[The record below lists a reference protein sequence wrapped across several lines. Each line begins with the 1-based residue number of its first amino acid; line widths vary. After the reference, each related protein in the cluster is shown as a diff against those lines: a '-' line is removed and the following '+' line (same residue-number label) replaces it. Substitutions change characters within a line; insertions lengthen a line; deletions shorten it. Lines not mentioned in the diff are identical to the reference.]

1 MSLTR
6 LRAFVEVYRQ
16 RSFTTAARNL
26 GLSQPAIS
34 QAIASLEATVGR
46 PLFERHGRGVVP
58 TGAARDLAS
67 DIGDRL
73 DQAEAALAQAR
84 ARSAELAGSIQ
95 IVGHPDFLA
104 EVVAPQL
111 GPLLESGIRVRLQG
125 GSRAEIEQW
134 LIHGEADLGV
144 SSFPVT
150 DRRLRGEQLREE
162 GVHAVAAPSVVARLR
177 TALAAGSDLPTF
189 LAGLPLLSY
198 GLDHPLIE
206 EWLRRHGVSQDHVS
220 PALVGQD
227 VRSLRGLLEDGHGWT
242 VLPEYL
248 CRDRLESGALA
259 EIPAPQLHT
268 GETDYGQ
275 PDHGKISYHLI
286 WAPSALRQPR
296 VAHVRHA
303 LIWRLYRR

>member
-1 MSLTR
+1 MSLNR

-34 QAIASLEATVGR
+34 QAIASLEETVGR

-58 TGAARDLAS
+58 TGAAEDLAS

-111 GPLLESGIRVRLQG
+111 GPLLESGIRVRLHG

-144 SSFPVT
+144 SGFPAT
-150 DRRLRGEQLREE
+150 DRRLRGEHLRDESMR
-162 GVHAVAAPSVVARLR
+162 AVAAPGVVARLR
-177 TALAAGSDLPTF
+177 TAQAAGSDLATF
-189 LAGLPLLSY
+189 LAAMPLLSY
-198 GLDHPLIE
+198 GLDHPLIDD
-206 EWLRRHGVSQDHVS
+206 WLRRNGLSPDLTV
-220 PALVGQD
+220 PALIGQD
-227 VRSLRGLLEDGHGWT
+227 VRSLRGLLADGHGWT

-248 CRDRLESGALA
+248 CREALASGQLA
-259 EIPAPQLHT
+259 EIPGL
-268 GETDYGQ
+268 TDERG
-275 PDHGKISYHLI
+275 HISYHLL
-286 WAPSALRQPR
+286 WTPSALRQPR

-303 LIWRLYRR
+303 LIWRLYQR

>member
-1 MSLTR
+1 MDWAMSLTR

-125 GSRAEIEQW
+125 A
-134 LIHGEADLGV
+134 
-144 SSFPVT
+144 
-150 DRRLRGEQLREE
+150 
-162 GVHAVAAPSVVARLR
+162 AAP
-177 TALAAGSDLPTF
+177 
-189 LAGLPLLSY
+189 
-198 GLDHPLIE
+198 
-206 EWLRRHGVSQDHVS
+206 
-220 PALVGQD
+220 
-227 VRSLRGLLEDGHGWT
+227 RSSNG
-242 VLPEYL
+242 
-248 CRDRLESGALA
+248 
-259 EIPAPQLHT
+259 
-268 GETDYGQ
+268 
-275 PDHGKISYHLI
+275 
-286 WAPSALRQPR
+286 
-296 VAHVRHA
+296 
-303 LIWRLYRR
+303 

>member
-1 MSLTR
+1 MSLNR

-26 GLSQPAIS
+26 GLTQPAIS
-34 QAIASLEATVGR
+34 QQIASLEETIGR

-58 TGAARDLAS
+58 TGTADELAS

-84 ARSAELAGSIQ
+84 ARSAHLAGSIQ
-95 IVGHPDFLA
+95 IVGHPDFLS

-111 GPLLESGIRVRLQG
+111 GTILESGIRVRLHVG
-125 GSRAEIEQW
+125 TRSEIERM

-144 SSFPVT
+144 SGFPVT
-150 DRRLRGEQLREE
+150 DRRLRGEHLRDETTR
-162 GVHAVAAPSVVARLR
+162 AVAAPALVARLR
-177 TALAAGSDLPTF
+177 AGLAAGTDLATF

-198 GLDHPLIE
+198 GLDYPLIDT
-206 EWLRRHGVSQDHVS
+206 WLRHNGLNPELTP
-220 PALVGQD
+220 PAMVGLD
-227 VRSLRGLLEDGHGWT
+227 VRSLRGLLIDGHGWT

-248 CRDRLESGALA
+248 CRDHLAAGELE
-259 EIPAPQLHT
+259 EIPGTAPDQNHL
-268 GETDYGQ
+268 
-275 PDHGKISYHLI
+275 SYHLL
-286 WAPSALRQPR
+286 WAPAALRQPR

-303 LIWRLYRR
+303 LIWRLLRR